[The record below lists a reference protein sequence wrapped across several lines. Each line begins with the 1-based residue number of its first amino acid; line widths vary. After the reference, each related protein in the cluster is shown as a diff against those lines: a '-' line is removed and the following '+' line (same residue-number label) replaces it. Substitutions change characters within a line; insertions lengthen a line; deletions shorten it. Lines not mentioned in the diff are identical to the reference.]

1 MQNPVYLIADKDAYQ
16 YFVDNEAELFAPESD
31 FDGVRGVLAY
41 NRSDQEKGR
50 ATVYNPISEWI
61 VSVGEHPGI
70 ISSNR
75 WIRVQESLE
84 RNKSKSYHKSRG
96 NESLL
101 TGLLWCSCG
110 SRMYPKVTGRKTA
123 DGQVVFPYMCKLKER
138 SRRELCNV
146 RNANGNL
153 LDAAI
158 CEQVKHLA
166 DHSSDFMKQL
176 EKAKSAHASNRSE
189 FETKLSTLRKE
200 QAETQRKINALI
212 DSLADFSDSTA
223 AVHLKKRIEELNGQD
238 AALSSRIR
246 ELESLTDSGVLGGI
260 EFDVM
265 RQLLTVFHDN
275 IDDMTVTQKRAA
287 IRTVVR
293 KVVWDG
299 KVAHVVLFGSSKDE
313 IDWSTFPVDPED
325 DDNDPEGGGD
335 GSDSPSGVRSGEDSK
350 RDPDA
355 VPAGAQERQHRF
367 PARNTGSGWGVCP
380 DAGGCAAGQLL
391 HGGML

>member
-1 MQNPVYLIADKDAYQ
+1 
-16 YFVDNEAELFAPESD
+16 
-31 FDGVRGVLAY
+31 
-41 NRSDQEKGR
+41 
-50 ATVYNPISEWI
+50 
-61 VSVGEHPGI
+61 
-70 ISSNR
+70 
-75 WIRVQESLE
+75 
-84 RNKSKSYHKSRG
+84 
-96 NESLL
+96 
-101 TGLLWCSCG
+101 
-110 SRMYPKVTGRKTA
+110 
-123 DGQVVFPYMCKLKER
+123 MCKLKER

-158 CEQVKHLA
+158 CEQVKYLA

-176 EKAKSAHASNRSE
+176 EKAKSTHAGNRSE

-246 ELESLTDSGVLGGI
+246 ELESLTDEGVLAGM
-260 EFDVM
+260 EFDLM

-299 KVAHVVLFGSSKDE
+299 KVAHVVLFGSPEDE
-313 IDWSTFPVDPED
+313 IDWTTFPVDPEED
-325 DDNDPEGGGD
+325 ENDPEGGGD
-335 GSDSPSGVRSGEDSK
+335 GSDSPSGVRSGEDSILN
-350 RDPDA
+350 A
-355 VPAGAQERQHRF
+355 SAGIGRKPRL
-367 PARNTGSGWGVCP
+367 
-380 DAGGCAAGQLL
+380 AGGVKGIHGL
-391 HGGML
+391 HQPNGSN